1 MMIQDCRMCASGCS
15 MNRSHQTGCASAN
28 YNYIIC
34 FLFHKN
40 SFYLSSS
47 KKFKISFVIS
57 SISPSGS
64 SSPAFSSVDAVGFTV
79 YTGFSDSE
87 SSLFSFSHPVQ
98 QTSDSA
104 PQDDPS
110 ARTDCKHKINRADQ
124 INNTICNQ
132 QIIDQAFL
140 YWDTLPPRI

>member
-1 MMIQDCRMCASGCS
+1 MQYKGRGIASIIALPLHQIRKIAFSISCCQDLFSGYFMMIQDYRMCASGCS

-47 KKFKISFVIS
+47 KKSKISFVIS

-87 SSLFSFSHPVQ
+87 SSLFSFFS
-98 QTSDSA
+98 SGA
-104 PQDDPS
+104 
-110 ARTDCKHKINRADQ
+110 AN
-124 INNTICNQ
+124 
-132 QIIDQAFL
+132 F
-140 YWDTLPPRI
+140 